1 MHDLLIAGGLVIDGT
16 GAAPRLA
23 DVAVDGDRISAVG
36 DLVGATAT
44 ATIDAS
50 GRRVAPGFID
60 LLGHSYYSLLVDPT
74 ARSKVAQGVTLEV
87 TGERLGAGPVLGEAR
102 RLVQEEGLDALGLDL
117 TWHDHTTYAER
128 LARTGTAMNLAC
140 TTPGA
145 LLRGSVTD
153 PWATSLGGDEMD
165 RVLELLHDSFRQ
177 GSVGLTLVLEEPPC
191 SYYSRDQ
198 LLALLEVVRQHDRL
212 AMFHLRDEASGLV
225 QSVAEVVD
233 LLRCSGA
240 RGEILHLK
248 ALMPANWALLSQAL
262 EQLRRARG
270 SGVDVTANVYPYTA
284 AGLAL
289 QQLAPGLVELGPRRT
304 RELLEDDD
312 ERARLES
319 WFDSVAMGWDGI
331 YLAEAGSGA
340 RAESRGRSFVEL
352 AHDRSI
358 SPSRLAC
365 DLLAIAD
372 DWVHLT
378 VECMSMT
385 GIAEVLREPWTGV
398 VSDGSARDPDVAVL
412 ADGPVHPREY
422 GTFPRLLRLA
432 LDDAVLTEHDAVHRV
447 TGRAAQRLGLEDRGV
462 VTPGAAADLVIYSAQ
477 EVRDRA
483 TVVDPNL
490 LSEGVHHVIVNGVVV
505 LSDRRRTRD
514 LPGRVVTVR
523 PSVSTIEVSS

>member
-16 GAAPRLA
+16 GAAPRRA

-36 DLVGATAT
+36 DLLGATA
-44 ATIDAS
+44 ASTIDAS
-50 GRRVAPGFID
+50 GSRVAPGFID
-60 LLGHSYYSLLVDPT
+60 LLGHSCYSLLVDPT

-87 TGERLGAGPVLGEAR
+87 TGERLGAGPVLGAAR

-117 TWHDHTTYAER
+117 TWHDHATYAAR

-153 PWATSLGGDEMD
+153 PWGTSLGSDEME
-165 RVLELLHDSFRQ
+165 RICELLRVSFTQ

-191 SYYSRDQ
+191 CYYTREQ

-248 ALMPANWALLSQAL
+248 ALNPANWALLPQAL
-262 EQLRRARG
+262 EQLRRARS

-304 RELLEDDD
+304 RELLEDDE
-312 ERARLES
+312 ERGRLES

-331 YLAEAGSGA
+331 YLAEAGSH
-340 RAESRGRSFVEL
+340 AESRARSFDEL
-352 AHDRSI
+352 AYDRST

-365 DLLAIAD
+365 DLLATAD

-378 VECMSMT
+378 VECMSMA

-447 TGRAAQRLGLEDRGV
+447 TGRAAQRLGLTDRGV

-490 LSEGVHHVIVNGVVV
+490 LSEGVNYVIVNGVVV

-514 LPGRVVTVR
+514 LPGRVVTIR
-523 PSVSTIEVSS
+523 PSVSTSEVSS